1 MRVVLFTGKGGV
13 GKTTTAAATAVHA
26 ARCGAKTLVLSAD
39 PAHSLAD
46 ALGVRLGPRPTEV
59 GAGLFGQQVDPR
71 ARNERSWREIQE
83 YLVTALDELGVD
95 PLAADELTELPGAD
109 EVFSLLEV
117 RDQVRHGPWDLIVVD
132 CAPSAETLRL
142 LAVPEVLT
150 RYVRRLLPM
159 ERRIARIVAVAR
171 RPGWSRVPADGSA
184 GPAGSVGSVGPAGIP
199 LPGDGVVEAAERFAA
214 ELAGVQEVLR
224 SPTTSV
230 RLVLTAESVVL
241 AETRRTWT
249 ALAMHGFAVDAVVAN
264 RLFDGDSDDDWR
276 NGWARS
282 QARVLAEA
290 QLSFAPV
297 PVQRSAY
304 TAAEPIG
311 FEALADLGESLYGP
325 AVPEAV
331 ATLLAAPSI
340 PEPFTVDREDDG
352 FVLRLPLPLAD
363 RHDLDLGRRGDDLVV
378 TVEGRR
384 RVLALPSALRRC
396 QVNGAQ
402 LRDGTLAIRFVPDP
416 DQWRSL

>member
-26 ARCGAKTLVLSAD
+26 ARCGVKTLVVSAD

-46 ALGVRLGPRPTEV
+46 ALGVGLGPHPTEI
-59 GAGLFGQQVDPR
+59 GAGLFGQQVDAR
-71 ARNERSWREIQE
+71 ARSDRSWREIQE
-83 YLVTALDELGVD
+83 YLVTALDQLGVD

-117 RDQVRHGPWDLIVVD
+117 RDQVRHGPWDLVVVD

-142 LAVPEVLT
+142 LAVPEVLA

-159 ERRIARIVAVAR
+159 DRRIARIVAITR
-171 RPGWSRVPADGSA
+171 RPGLAP
-184 GPAGSVGSVGPAGIP
+184 
-199 LPGDGVVEAAERFAA
+199 PGDGVVEAAERFAA

-224 SPTTSV
+224 SPATSV

-249 ALAMHGFAVDAVVAN
+249 ALALHGFSVDAVVAN
-264 RLFDGDSDDDWR
+264 RLFDAGSSDAWQQ
-276 NGWARS
+276 GWART
-282 QARVLAEA
+282 QAQVLAEA
-290 QLSFAPV
+290 ETSFAPV
-297 PVQRSAY
+297 PLQRVGY
-304 TAAEPIG
+304 TAVEPVG
-311 FEALADLGESLYGP
+311 VDALAELGESLYGP
-325 AVPEAV
+325 AGPEAV
-331 ATLLAAPSI
+331 PALLAEPTVA
-340 PEPFTVDREDDG
+340 EPFAVERETEG
-352 FVLRLPLPLAD
+352 FVLRLPLPLTD
-363 RHDLDLGRRGDDLVV
+363 RRDLDLGRRGDDLVV

-396 QVNGAQ
+396 QVAGAQ
-402 LRDGTLAIRFVPDP
+402 LRDGVLAIRFVPDP
-416 DQWRSL
+416 AQWRAT

>member
-26 ARCGAKTLVLSAD
+26 ARCGAKTLVVSAD

-46 ALGVRLGPRPTEV
+46 ALGVGLGPRPTEV
-59 GAGLFGQQVDPR
+59 AAGLFGQQVDPR

-83 YLVTALDELGVD
+83 YLVAALDELGVD

-150 RYVRRLLPM
+150 RYVQRLLPM

-171 RPGWSRVPADGSA
+171 RPGWNRVPAGGPDGA
-184 GPAGSVGSVGPAGIP
+184 AGIP
-199 LPGDGVVEAAERFAA
+199 LPGDAVVEAAERFAA

-264 RLFDGDSDDDWR
+264 RLFDADSDDDWR
-276 NGWARS
+276 SGWARA

-290 QLSFAPV
+290 QLSFTPV
-297 PVQRSAY
+297 PVQRAAY

-311 FEALADLGESLYGP
+311 FEALAGLGESLYGP

-331 ATLLAAPSI
+331 ETLLAAPSV
-340 PEPFTVDREDDG
+340 PEPFTVARADDG
-352 FVLRLPLPLAD
+352 FVLRLPLPLAE
-363 RHDLDLGRRGDDLVV
+363 RGDLDLGRRGDDLVV

-396 QVNGAQ
+396 QVIGAQ
-402 LRDGTLAIRFVPDP
+402 LRDGTLSIRFVPDP
-416 DQWRSL
+416 DRWRTI

>member
-26 ARCGAKTLVLSAD
+26 ARCGVKTLVVSAD

-46 ALGVRLGPRPTEV
+46 ALGVRLEARPTEV
-59 GAGLFGQQVDPR
+59 SAGLFGQQVDPR
-71 ARNERSWREIQE
+71 ARSERSWREIQE
-83 YLVTALDELGVD
+83 YLVVALDELGVD

-117 RDQVRHGPWDLIVVD
+117 RDQVRHGPWGLVVVD

-159 ERRIARIVAVAR
+159 ERRIARIVGVTR
-171 RPGWSRVPADGSA
+171 RPGWSRA
-184 GPAGSVGSVGPAGIP
+184 GGTGGVGGTGLP

-224 SPTTSV
+224 SPATSV

-264 RLFDGDSDDDWR
+264 RLFDAESADPWQQ
-276 NGWARS
+276 GWART
-282 QARVLAEA
+282 QAQVLTEAEM
-290 QLSFAPV
+290 SFAPV
-297 PVQRSAY
+297 PVQRAGY
-304 TAAEPIG
+304 TAAEPVG
-311 FEALADLGESLYGP
+311 FAALAALGESLYGP
-325 AVPEAV
+325 AVPEA
-331 ATLLAAPSI
+331 ATALLEPPSL
-340 PEPFTVDREDDG
+340 PDPFVVERETAG
-352 FVLRLPLPLAD
+352 FVLRLALPLAD
-363 RHDLDLGRRGDDLVV
+363 RKDLDLGRRGDDLVV

-396 QVNGAQ
+396 QVDSAQ
-402 LRDGTLAIRFVPDP
+402 LRDGVLAVRFVPDP
-416 DQWRSL
+416 DQWRPM

>member
-26 ARCGAKTLVLSAD
+26 ARCGVKTLVVSAD

-46 ALGVRLGPRPTEV
+46 ALGVRLGPQPTEV
-59 GAGLFGQQVDPR
+59 RAGLFGQQVDPR
-71 ARNERSWREIQE
+71 ARSERSWREIQQ
-83 YLVTALDELGVD
+83 YLVAALDELGVD

-117 RDQVRHGPWDLIVVD
+117 RDQVRNGPWDLVVVD

-159 ERRIARIVAVAR
+159 DRRIARIVAVTR
-171 RPGWSRVPADGSA
+171 RPGWDRKAA
-184 GPAGSVGSVGPAGIP
+184 TGPAGVP
-199 LPGDGVVEAAERFAA
+199 LPGDSVVEAAERFAT
-214 ELAGVQEVLR
+214 ELTGVQEVLR
-224 SPTTSV
+224 SPSTSV

-264 RLFDGDSDDDWR
+264 RVFDAAGDDWR
-276 NGWARS
+276 QGWARS

-290 QLSFAPV
+290 ETSFAPV
-297 PVQRSAY
+297 PVQRAGY
-304 TAAEPIG
+304 TAVEPVG
-311 FEALADLGESLYGP
+311 CEALAELGESLYGP
-325 AVPEAV
+325 AGPEAT
-331 ATLLAAPSI
+331 AGLLAPPDL
-340 PEPFTVDREDDG
+340 PEPFVVDREDQN
-352 FVLRLPLPLAD
+352 FVLRLAVPLAD
-363 RHDLDLGRRGDDLVV
+363 RHDLDLGRRGDDLVI
-378 TVEGRR
+378 TVAGRR

-396 QVNGAQ
+396 DVAGAQ
-402 LRDGTLAIRFVPDP
+402 LRDGTLSVRFVPDP
-416 DQWRSL
+416 ALWRAL